1 MESHLDHILE
11 YLFLKTA
18 GAKEGVDYK
27 KGYQVFFAREADP
40 LDQRI
45 LITLDTKEEARALC
59 EALQRRDPAYVGK
72 YFVYNPETKEKVDV
86 VQVAGTVS
94 TGWRYMYPK

>member
-40 LDQRI
+40 
-45 LITLDTKEEARALC
+45 
-59 EALQRRDPAYVGK
+59 
-72 YFVYNPETKEKVDV
+72 
-86 VQVAGTVS
+86 
-94 TGWRYMYPK
+94 